1 MNIPYDMPKLMR
13 EAHARAKADLADDRA
28 DPRAMARH
36 HPYSY
41 YLGLQMRGGFREQ
54 REVITGVCYG
64 FQIHEPAR
72 WGGFS
77 RK

>member
-1 MNIPYDMPKLMR
+1 MKIPYDMPKLMR
-13 EAHARAKADLADDRA
+13 EAHARARADLAWVRQNERN
-28 DPRAMARH
+28 PK
-36 HPYSY
+36 PYSY
-41 YLGLQMRGGFREQ
+41 YLGLQMRGGFREH
-54 REVITGVCYG
+54 REAITGLCYG